1 MKLTFVFVITN
12 LKNNY
17 QVHKCQQ
24 LFWGC
29 KEKSHVQLLFTVFKG
44 DLKPSLLRMTMK
56 SYDYSDMTRR
66 APTTPVAL

>member
-1 MKLTFVFVITN
+1 MAKI
-12 LKNNY
+12 LKTTIRY
-17 QVHKCQQ
+17 ISVKQ

-56 SYDYSDMTRR
+56 SYDYMTRR
-66 APTTPVAL
+66 APTTLVAL